1 MMLKDFIY
9 FLGCPPKFK
18 WRKSKLREA
27 TNVLTR
33 FVRIHLQ
40 RTKELR
46 QSNLMQVRPMF
57 RAVRAWIDRNYKIK
71 FQKTI
76 YNYLIAV
83 ITVFIYTLKDRVIQ
97 FADAA
102 LLSF

>member
-1 MMLKDFIY
+1 M
-9 FLGCPPKFK
+9 
-18 WRKSKLREA
+18 
-27 TNVLTR
+27 
-33 FVRIHLQ
+33 
-40 RTKELR
+40 ELR
-46 QSNLMQVRPMF
+46 QSNLMQVRPKF

-76 YNYLIAV
+76 YNYLIAG
-83 ITVFIYTLKDRVIQ
+83 ITMFIYTLKDRIIQ